1 MLVAL
6 LLLAAYGTGGAGTVV
21 GLLCDGAS
29 QGLKPEEPLFKF
41 FDLVRNGVD
50 FEIFVVLAILSW
62 LAIGAGARPMA
73 VMTVGSIV
81 GFTVLTIDQTPLLR
95 YLSLAAALF
104 AIGLYGMV
112 VSRNAVR
119 VLISIELML
128 NAVNLN
134 MVAFARYVDPVAL
147 RGQLF
152 AIFILTVAAA
162 EAAVGLAIVLA
173 IYRNMST
180 VDMEKFN
187 LLKW

>member
-1 MLVAL
+1 
-6 LLLAAYGTGGAGTVV
+6 
-21 GLLCDGAS
+21 
-29 QGLKPEEPLFKF
+29 
-41 FDLVRNGVD
+41 NGVD
-50 FEIFVVLAILSW
+50 FEVFVLIAILSA

-81 GFTVLTIDQTPLLR
+81 GVTGLTIDQSPLIR

-112 VSRNAVR
+112 VLRKAVR
-119 VLISIELML
+119 VLISIELMVDG
-128 NAVNLN
+128 VNLN
-134 MVAFARYVDPVAL
+134 MVAFARYVDPEPL

>member
-1 MLVAL
+1 
-6 LLLAAYGTGGAGTVV
+6 
-21 GLLCDGAS
+21 S
-29 QGLKPEEPLFKF
+29 QGLRTDDPLYRF

-50 FEIFVVLAILSW
+50 FEVFGVLAILSV
-62 LAIGAGARPMA
+62 LAIGAGAQPM
-73 VMTVGSIV
+73 VVLTVGSVV
-81 GFTVLTIDQTPLLR
+81 GFTVLTIDQTPLIR
-95 YLSLAAALF
+95 YLGLAAALF

-152 AIFILTVAAA
+152 AIFI
-162 EAAVGLAIVLA
+162 
-173 IYRNMST
+173 
-180 VDMEKFN
+180 
-187 LLKW
+187 